1 MVILPPVTNEPCG
14 GIEYR
19 LESVQE
25 ARRRSGEQAV
35 AAVHPRSDKSGDSR
49 FRSPQRQRIDAAPD
63 ETELAEA
70 TTYCPRNMAPHGQV
84 RLHQDAEVTHRGR
97 GPY

>member
-1 MVILPPVTNEPCG
+1 MENITEERRDVVILPPVTNEPCG

-35 AAVHPRSDKSGDSR
+35 AAVEHQLTGS
-49 FRSPQRQRIDAAPD
+49 
-63 ETELAEA
+63 E
-70 TTYCPRNMAPHGQV
+70 PH
-84 RLHQDAEVTHRGR
+84 
-97 GPY
+97 